1 MKTKCRKAAWEKYA
15 DNAPA
20 DFGDRAF
27 PRSLCPGI
35 PLRRSGRDA
44 SVAGEDVVCL
54 VALLFGAVKSSGMPL
69 ALALCVDCIA
79 LLVMIQADDKVTL
92 AVFALTM
99 IGAYSLRP

>member
-1 MKTKCRKAAWEKYA
+1 MQITHPQTLVTALFLGAYALGFRYGVPAAMLPWQV
-15 DNAPA
+15 
-20 DFGDRAF
+20 RTW
-27 PRSLCPGI
+27 
-35 PLRRSGRDA
+35 
-44 SVAGEDVVCL
+44 VCL
-54 VALLFGAVKSSGMPL
+54 VALLFGAVKSSGTPL